1 MTLSDWQNYVL
12 GYSTKGVDEK
22 KSEAI
27 IREWIGIYAKEASA
41 AIATL
46 KDMEPS
52 DGADQTHGEKLG
64 TLLKRWRQIEGL
76 CQQALEAVS
85 C

>member
-1 MTLSDWQNYVL
+1 MTHSDWQNYVL
-12 GYSTKGVDEK
+12 GHSTKGVDEK
-22 KSEAI
+22 KSETI

-46 KDMEPS
+46 KDMESS
-52 DGADQTHGEKLG
+52 DGADQTHGGELRI
-64 TLLKRWRQIEGL
+64 LLKRWRQIKVL

>member
-1 MTLSDWQNYVL
+1 MTLSDWQNCVL
-12 GYSTKGVDEK
+12 GCSTKGVDEK
-22 KSEAI
+22 KSETI
-27 IREWIGIYAKEASA
+27 IREWIGVYAKEAST

-46 KDMEPS
+46 EDMEFS
-52 DGADQTHGEKLG
+52 NGADQTHGDKLRY
-64 TLLKRWRQIEGL
+64 LLKRWRQIEEL

>member
-1 MTLSDWQNYVL
+1 MTHSDWQNYIL
-12 GYSTKGVDEK
+12 GHSTKGVDEK
-22 KSEAI
+22 KSETI

-46 KDMEPS
+46 KDMESS
-52 DGADQTHGEKLG
+52 DGADQTHGGKLRI
-64 TLLKRWRQIEGL
+64 LLKRWRQIEVL

>member
-1 MTLSDWQNYVL
+1 MTHSDWQNYVL

-22 KSEAI
+22 KSETI

-41 AIATL
+41 AISAL
-46 KDMEPS
+46 KDMES
-52 DGADQTHGEKLG
+52 SGGADQTQGGKLRI
-64 TLLKRWRQIEGL
+64 LLKRWRQIEVL

>member
-1 MTLSDWQNYVL
+1 MTHSDWQNYIL
-12 GYSTKGVDEK
+12 GHSTKGVDEK
-22 KSEAI
+22 KSETI

-46 KDMEPS
+46 KDMESS
-52 DGADQTHGEKLG
+52 DGADQTHGGKLRI
-64 TLLKRWRQIEGL
+64 LLKRWRQIKVL